1 MVRYWTPN
9 STISWFLISLIVSLI
24 VALGYHTRLKDLKLD
39 NLGETIAF
47 FHLKGVLNKIEL
59 EFLQYH
65 KSIAR

>member
-9 STISWFLISLIVSLI
+9 STISWFLISLIV
-24 VALGYHTRLKDLKLD
+24 ALGYHTRLEDLKLD